1 MKELNPKYLKTLD
14 ETRLAMMKIDTAMLS
29 PLLRMSHP
37 ELSKEQSDEITD
49 AYLRDVSNRP
59 QLLKG

>member
-1 MKELNPKYLKTLD
+1 VKELNPRYLRTLD

-29 PLLRMSHP
+29 PLLRMAHP

-49 AYLRDVSNRP
+49 AYLKDVQDRP